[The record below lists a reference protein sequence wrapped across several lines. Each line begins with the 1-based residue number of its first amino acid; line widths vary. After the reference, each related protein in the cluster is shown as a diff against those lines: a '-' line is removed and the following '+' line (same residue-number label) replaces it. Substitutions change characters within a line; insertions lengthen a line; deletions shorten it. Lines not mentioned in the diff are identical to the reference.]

1 MTDHGRKPIRWAND
15 LNKIVA
21 AAFQAERFPVPVEEI
36 ICEYSRLKFPS
47 SPVVAVEGRPLGN
60 FEGALYP
67 VHGGK
72 AWAVIYN
79 SAVSDGRR
87 RFTLAHEF
95 GHYLMHRALLPDGI
109 ECGEE
114 AVTFRDGVDLEKE
127 ADTFGAYLLM
137 PLDDFRLQ
145 LAADAVPQI
154 DDLGA
159 VAARYGVSLIS
170 CIVRWLEYTSR
181 RSMIVVSRDGFVLWA
196 KSSGPAFKS
205 GRFIRTR
212 GVAPVEVPAASL
224 VHRRDIADIAR
235 EGIDHPPG
243 IWFDEGCK
251 QLSIHSDKYD
261 QVISI
266 LHFGGNS
273 ARTTHFDD
281 AAEEDAYDR
290 FCPKPRDRF
299 E

>member
-21 AAFQAERFPVPVEEI
+21 AAFRNERFPVPVEEI
-36 ICEYSRLKFPS
+36 ICDYSRLKFPS
-47 SPVVAVEGRPLGN
+47 SPVVAVEARPLGN

-67 VHGGK
+67 VHDGK

-79 SAVSDGRR
+79 NAVSDGRR

-114 AVTFRDGVDLEKE
+114 VVTFRDGVDLEQE
-127 ADTFGAYLLM
+127 ADSFAAYLLM
-137 PLDDFRLQ
+137 PLDDFRVR
-145 LAADAVPQI
+145 LATDAVPQI
-154 DDLGA
+154 DDFSALA
-159 VAARYGVSLIS
+159 VRYGVSLIS

-212 GVAPVEVPAASL
+212 GVPPVEVPSASL
-224 VHRRDIADIAR
+224 VDRGTSLISCAR
-235 EGIDHPPG
+235 ELITRPA
-243 IWFDEGCK
+243 
-251 QLSIHSDKYD
+251 
-261 QVISI
+261 
-266 LHFGGNS
+266 FGLTS
-273 ARTTHFDD
+273 AARNLASTRTSTT
-281 AAEEDAYDR
+281 R
-290 FCPKPRDRF
+290 
-299 E
+299 